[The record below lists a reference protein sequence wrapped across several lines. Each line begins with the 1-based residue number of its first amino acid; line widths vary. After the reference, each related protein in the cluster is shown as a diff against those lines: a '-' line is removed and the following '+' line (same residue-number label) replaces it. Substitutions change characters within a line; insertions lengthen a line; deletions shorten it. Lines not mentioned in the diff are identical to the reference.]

1 MTSFTSSR
9 SPVFEWESGLHPED
23 WNSSVQRRLFC
34 SALSSHFSEWVTC
47 DVLSTCCSV
56 VPVSVARGKMVGSA
70 VLRNNSM
77 NWLKFISNFGM
88 DNHFHFS
95 DCVIERENLRDWERA
110 TGMWRPIQA
119 YLWNLLSLFICI
131 LNITGYFLKC
141 YNFPWKCFFS
151 WIDGF
156 TVEW

>member
-23 WNSSVQRRLFC
+23 WNSSVQRRLSC

-56 VPVSVARGKMVGSA
+56 VPVTVVRGKMVGSA

-88 DNHFHFS
+88 DNHFHFRS
-95 DCVIERENLRDWERA
+95 YLVAWLRESHRNVRTNPSISLKPFVIIYMHFKHHR
-110 TGMWRPIQA
+110 
-119 YLWNLLSLFICI
+119 LFF
-131 LNITGYFLKC
+131 LNAIIFLESVF
-141 YNFPWKCFFS
+141 FP
-151 WIDGF
+151 G
-156 TVEW
+156 